1 MLGVMRLHPEL
12 ELLGMEAG
20 MTEVAGRD
28 GKPWDGIYGYE
39 PATNIGGV
47 GVMRSSAF
55 EGRKMKASGRYGFT
69 EFQHHHNPV
78 RGWIKPDL
86 PIVLMDR
93 LPMEPFASFSRQY
106 VFHGWQ
112 RDWPKWE
119 PESMMEWAYEW
130 IGEAA

>member
-1 MLGVMRLHPEL
+1 
-12 ELLGMEAG
+12 MEAG

-39 PATNIGGV
+39 PASNIGGV
-47 GVMRSSAF
+47 GVMRASAF
-55 EGRKMKASGRYGFT
+55 RDRQMKASGRYGFT
-69 EFQHHHNPV
+69 EFQHTTT
-78 RGWIKPDL
+78 RCADGSSRTSRSSSWT
-86 PIVLMDR
+86 VLAI
-93 LPMEPFASFSRQY
+93 EPFASCSREY

-112 RDWPKWE
+112 RDWPKWG